1 MIDWAPFYLAWSICF
16 REYGMPL
23 SPTLRVLPAMTPI
36 LVILALMLIARWSA
50 ARAGILG
57 LLVTLAIAWVAFGY
71 GREVYPGLGPVRA
84 TTGAL
89 AEAVSATFTI
99 LWIIFPALLI
109 HQVQVRTGA
118 IEVLRRSL
126 ARLTGD
132 PHMVALLIGWFFALF
147 FEGAAGFGTPV
158 ALTAPLLVSV
168 GFAPAM
174 AVAVAL
180 IGHSVG
186 VSFGAIGAPMVPLI
200 TAAEF
205 DSTGMSRAIGIY
217 HLALGWVMPLILMT
231 IIRRHLPAG
240 QSRVRGIWGWTLLAG
255 VLFLIPYYLIAYWV
269 GPELPS
275 MGGALIGGA
284 IFVMLLRY
292 AERHTTIAPDEG
304 DPLPVGRL
312 IHAAA
317 PYLALVFLIT
327 ATRLIPP
334 LRQALTD
341 VVWEWSLFGVF
352 RGSILPLYQSGTM
365 LFAAF
370 LLGALWQRPPW
381 AMVRASFTTTIRGL
395 GGVTVALLTMLSLS
409 RLMVHAGLTGTLA
422 VAAAATAGGLWPL
435 FSPFVGVLGTF
446 ITGSATASNIL
457 FAEFQLATATDLGL
471 PLLRLLGTQ
480 GFGAAVGNIICPH
493 NIIAGGATV
502 GLAGREGDVLRRT
515 LWPCLLYAGLGGI
528 MALLLVT
535 AGI

>member
-1 MIDWAPFYLAWSICF
+1 
-16 REYGMPL
+16 MPV
-23 SPTLRVLPAMTPI
+23 SSTLRVLLAMTPI

-50 ARAGILG
+50 ARAGVLG
-57 LLVTLAIAWVAFGY
+57 LLVTLAIALGVFGY
-71 GREVYPGLGPVRA
+71 GREVYPGIGPVWA
-84 TTGAL
+84 TAGAL
-89 AEAVSATFTI
+89 AEAVSTAFTI

-109 HQVQVRTGA
+109 HQLQERTGA

-126 ARLTGD
+126 GRLTGD
-132 PHMVALLIGWFFALF
+132 PRMVALLIGWFFALF
-147 FEGAAGFGTPV
+147 FEGAAGFGTPI
-158 ALTAPLLVSV
+158 ALTAPFLVSV
-168 GFAPAM
+168 GFDPAM

-186 VSFGAIGAPMVPLI
+186 VSFGAIGAPALPLI
-200 TAAEF
+200 AAAGF
-205 DSTGMSRAIGIY
+205 DGVGMSRAIGLY
-217 HLALGWVMPLILMT
+217 HLALGWVMPLILMG

-240 QSRVRGIWGWTLLAG
+240 KSQVRGIWGWTLLAG
-255 VLFLIPYYLIAYWV
+255 VLFLIPFYLIAYWV

-275 MGGALIGGA
+275 MGGGLIGGA
-284 IFVMLLRY
+284 VFVMLLRY

-317 PYLALVFLIT
+317 PYLALVLLIL

-352 RGSILPLYQSGTM
+352 SGNIRPLYQPGTM

-370 LLGALWQRPPW
+370 VLGALWQRPPW
-381 AMVRASFTTTIRGL
+381 SAVRGSFTATVSRL
-395 GGVTVALLTMLSLS
+395 GGVTVALLAMLSLS
-409 RLMVHAGLTGTLA
+409 RLMVHAGLTGALA

-457 FAEFQLATATDLGL
+457 FAEFQLATATDLQL

-502 GLAGREGDVLRRT
+502 GLGGREGEVLRRT
-515 LWPCLLYAGLGGI
+515 LWPCLLYASLGGI

-535 AGI
+535 AGV